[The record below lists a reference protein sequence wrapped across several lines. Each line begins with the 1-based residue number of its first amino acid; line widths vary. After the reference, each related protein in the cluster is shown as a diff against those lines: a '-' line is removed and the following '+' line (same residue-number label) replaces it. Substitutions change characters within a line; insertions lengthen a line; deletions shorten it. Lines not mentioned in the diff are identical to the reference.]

1 MSDEIDMQALLAEA
15 DLYEKEEGG
24 ELNEEEQ
31 TTLAIMQL
39 LAQRLREE
47 DCLAEGY
54 RGSLAYR
61 LAEIMVCAKDLY
73 TKALPRLIIDKE
85 ERSQLGALGQE
96 EPTDS
101 AGKETSASIFDELA
115 GVRMLFMRLR
125 DLIDDFDDSFMEA
138 MEGQRDSD
146 NDDAEWLRPTDW
158 EDEE

>member
-24 ELNEEEQ
+24 ELDEEEQ

-39 LAQRLREE
+39 LAQRLSED
-47 DCLAEGY
+47 DCLAEGH

-85 ERSQLGALGQE
+85 ERSPLGALGQE
-96 EPTDS
+96 AS
-101 AGKETSASIFDELA
+101 ANSSGEAPGTSIFDELA

-138 MEGQRDSD
+138 MEGQRESDS
-146 NDDAEWLRPTDW
+146 DDAEWLRPTDW
-158 EDEE
+158 DDEE